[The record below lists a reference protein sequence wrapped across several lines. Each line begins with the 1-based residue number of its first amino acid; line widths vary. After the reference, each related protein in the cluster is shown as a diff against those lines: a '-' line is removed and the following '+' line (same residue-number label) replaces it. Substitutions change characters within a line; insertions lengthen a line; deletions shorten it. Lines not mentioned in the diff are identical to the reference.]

1 MLLGHYI
8 SIKSCSNDKYLSISN
23 DGKIFFNQ
31 SDIKNSNILIMRYEG
46 KYITL
51 QEKSG
56 KYISCN
62 TYYNS
67 LELNKDK
74 NIIGDNERF
83 EIEWINEDLFALKAN
98 NSFYISVQKDGKVDV
113 NQKYI
118 SECEQFSM
126 TEQKEE
132 SLMEF
137 LNFVNYDKFDNIK

>member
-1 MLLGHYI
+1 MMFGHYI
-8 SIKSCSNDKYLSISN
+8 AIKSCFNDKYLSLSN
-23 DGKIFFNQ
+23 DGKIYFNQ
-31 SDIKNSNILIMRYEG
+31 NDIKNCFILIMRYIG
-46 KYITL
+46 KYVTF
-51 QEKSG
+51 QDKNN
-56 KYISCN
+56 KYLSYN
-62 TYYNS
+62 AYYNC
-67 LELNKDK
+67 LELNKD
-74 NIIGDNERF
+74 ISGESERF

-98 NSFYISVQKDGKVDV
+98 NGFYISVQKDGKVDV